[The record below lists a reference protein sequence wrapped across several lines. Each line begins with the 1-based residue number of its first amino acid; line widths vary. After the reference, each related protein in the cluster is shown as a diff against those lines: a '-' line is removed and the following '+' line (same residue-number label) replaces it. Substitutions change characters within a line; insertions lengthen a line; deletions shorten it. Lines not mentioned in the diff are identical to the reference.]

1 MENNIIS
8 FKLKSSHN
16 EYILTMKLL
25 NDKKPQ
31 KLEISLKHILKDEE
45 IIFQFKNQKENYYKK
60 IAIYLNLILFKK

>member
-45 IIFQFKNQKENYYKK
+45 IIFQFKNQKEN
-60 IAIYLNLILFKK
+60 

>member
-16 EYILTMKLL
+16 EYIIKMKLL

-45 IIFQFKNQKENYYKK
+45 IIFQFKNQKEN
-60 IAIYLNLILFKK
+60 

>member
-45 IIFQFKNQKENYYKK
+45 IYFIIQKSKGELIQENSY
-60 IAIYLNLILFKK
+60 LFKFNSIQK